1 MKNIDFPI
9 FKTKIEGDDKKFDL
23 NDISQRQE
31 YFKHKA
37 GDEIK
42 RLKEYLKDKTFIVY
56 LLSKKNSGKG
66 TYSKML
72 KEIVGDKIQHLS
84 VGDMIRSFDEVL
96 QDETKK
102 QELVDFLHQKYRGP
116 VSVDEIIS
124 SMESRST
131 KILLPTELILALTER
146 EISKLGKK
154 AIFIDG
160 FPRDFDQVSYS
171 LFFKSLID
179 YRNDPDI
186 FVLIDVPTN
195 IIDKRAK
202 YRLICPI
209 CQTSRSL
216 KLLPTKNVEYDQ
228 KEEKFYLICDNP
240 ECDSLKSGKGA
251 RMVTKEGDEMG
262 IDPIRE
268 RLEKE
273 ENLMEKIY
281 KMYGINKV
289 FLRNS
294 IPIKDVKENYNDYEI
309 TQEYDYEYDEK
320 NSKVLINEKPWEI
333 EDDNQVMSNSLMPPP
348 VVVSLIKQLVKALGI

>member
-9 FKTKIEGDDKKFDL
+9 FKTKTEGDGKDFDL
-23 NDISQRQE
+23 NDVIQRQE
-31 YFKHKA
+31 YFEYKA
-37 GDEIK
+37 HDEIK
-42 RLKEYLKDKTFIVY
+42 KLKEYLENNTFIVY

-72 KEIVGDKIQHLS
+72 KEIVGDKIEHLS

-102 QELVDFLHQKYRGP
+102 QELIDFLHKKYRGP
-116 VSVDEIIS
+116 VSIDDIIS

-171 LFFKSLID
+171 LFFKSLVD

-216 KLLPTKNVEYDQ
+216 KLLPTKNVEYDK
-228 KEEKFYLICDNP
+228 KENKFNLICDNP
-240 ECDSLKSGKGA
+240 ECQSVKTGKGI
-251 RMVTKEGDEMG
+251 RMVTKEGDELG
-262 IDPIRE
+262 IEPIKE
-268 RLEKE
+268 RLKKE
-273 ENLMEKIY
+273 EDLMEKIY
-281 KMYGINKV
+281 QMHGISKI

-294 IPIKDVKENYNDYEI
+294 IPLKDVQENYNDYEI

-320 NSKVLINEKPWEI
+320 NDKVLINEKPWEI
-333 EDDNQVMSNSLMPPP
+333 EDDNGVMSNSLMPPP